1 MMGVCSAVSVPAQD
15 VFLPWPYDVALREDA
30 LTLLRSLPAS
40 CSPLVFV
47 TLVTSVSR
55 PPILLTAIEK
65 ILKRKYAGAV
75 NLDTVVDLLSPDS

>member
-1 MMGVCSAVSVPAQD
+1 VRGFPTDVCLTTTSAAHSS
-15 VFLPWPYDVALREDA
+15 
-30 LTLLRSLPAS
+30 LTSSTVEAI
-40 CSPLVFV
+40 V